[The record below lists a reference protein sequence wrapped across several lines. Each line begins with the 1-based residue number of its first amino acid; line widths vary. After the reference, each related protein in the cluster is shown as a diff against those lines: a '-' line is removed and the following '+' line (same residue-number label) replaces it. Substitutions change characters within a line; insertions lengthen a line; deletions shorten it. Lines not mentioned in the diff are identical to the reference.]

1 MACGSASYHMMP
13 ITRDASPDL
22 QIGRGTARVEDM
34 RRIASRYA
42 AEVMNMV
49 GR

>member
-1 MACGSASYHMMP
+1 MMP

-22 QIGRGTARVEDM
+22 QTGRGTARVEDM

-42 AEVMNMV
+42 AEVTNM
-49 GR
+49 GEDEDIGCYW